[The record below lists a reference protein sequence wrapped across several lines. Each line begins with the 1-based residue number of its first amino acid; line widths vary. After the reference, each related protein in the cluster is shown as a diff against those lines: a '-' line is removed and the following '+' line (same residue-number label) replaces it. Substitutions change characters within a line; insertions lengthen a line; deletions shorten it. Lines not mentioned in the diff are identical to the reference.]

1 MAQQPSSPQS
11 PPPKPSLL
19 QRLRGLW
26 ARVRSG
32 DVIVANVGQGAS
44 DVVVGKNIL
53 KIGTLVI
60 PALPVVIALIV
71 TLVGGATGMWAY
83 LVPATMPPGTFNVAV
98 AEFSQL
104 DDQGRER
111 VTSDSALISRTLFT
125 TIQAELQTL
134 TADYQAIVW
143 HDSMS
148 MLQKRTA
155 IGVIVSASVDA
166 RSAAACRRATEL
178 DADII
183 VYGVLDA
190 SKLPAQLRLQFCVRN
205 PSRDRD
211 MGNLAELQAVD
222 RLGSPL
228 LVTLPLSDVQSSVN
242 PLLRV
247 RTTLLA
253 KLVVGLRY
261 ELATNPNLRS
271 NFERAQG
278 VFTDALSYLEQQDG
292 AATPENGGDL
302 VQYFIGRESFLLA
315 QEQSPSLSEKS
326 KLLENARAALQ
337 QSTTLNPQYARAWS
351 ALGSVYYARTR
362 LLARPQRLSTDDIA
376 QAITA
381 YQLAIAAAQTAADRS
396 AEAEARLA
404 LALCEWL
411 QSDSYLFQ
419 VPSDPVSATAA
430 LARAEHQLAAGAA
443 LIQPAQN
450 RLHGYATMA
459 RGMIAYEH
467 AQIALRAGDRDA
479 SRAFFQQSRDAFGQC
494 IAAGQADPGDQF
506 LQRQLIAITCAPYA
520 LQVADALQQ
529 LQ

>member
-1 MAQQPSSPQS
+1 MADQS
-11 PPPKPSLL
+11 PPPKPTLL
-19 QRLRGLW
+19 QRLRGLF
-26 ARVRSG
+26 ARARSS
-32 DVIVANVGQGAS
+32 DVIVANIGQGAS

-71 TLVGGATGMWAY
+71 TLVGGAAGLWRF
-83 LVPATMPPGTFNVAV
+83 LVPATMPLGAFNVAV

-111 VTSDSALISRTLFT
+111 ITPDSALISRTLFT
-125 TIQAELQTL
+125 TIQGELQAL

-148 MLQKRTA
+148 MLQKRATIGAIAGATA
-155 IGVIVSASVDA
+155 ES

-178 DADII
+178 GADLI

-190 SKLPAQLRLQFCVRN
+190 GSSPALLRLQFCVRN

-222 RLGSPL
+222 RLGGP
-228 LVTLPLSDVQSSVN
+228 VQVELPLTDVQSSIN
-242 PLLRV
+242 PPLRV
-247 RTTLLA
+247 RTALLA

-261 ELATNPNLRS
+261 ELATNPNLTG
-271 NFERAQG
+271 NLKHAKG
-278 VFTDALSYLEQQDG
+278 VFSDALSYLEQQDG
-292 AATPENGGDL
+292 AATRDNGGDL
-302 VQYFIGRESFLLA
+302 VQYFIGRESFLRA
-315 QEQSPSLSEKS
+315 QEQSISPSEKPGF
-326 KLLENARAALQ
+326 LEDARAALQ
-337 QSTTLNPQYARAWS
+337 QATALNPQYARAWS

-362 LLARPQRLSTDDIA
+362 LLPRPQRLSTDDLA
-376 QAITA
+376 RAIDA
-381 YQLAIAAAQTAADRS
+381 YQSAIAAAQTAGDRS

-404 LALCEWL
+404 LALSQWL
-411 QSDSYLFQ
+411 QGDSYLYQ
-419 VPSDPVSATAA
+419 TPSDTVSAEAA
-430 LARAEHQLAAGAA
+430 LARADQQLAVGAA

-450 RLHGYATMA
+450 RLHGYAAMA
-459 RGMIAYEH
+459 RGMIAYER

-479 SRAFFQQSRDAFGQC
+479 SRAFFQQARDAYGQC

-506 LQRQLIAITCAPYA
+506 LQQQLIAITCAPYA
-520 LQVADALQQ
+520 QDVVDALQR